1 MSLENKTSAVAEE
14 NKEQNGMIEIPHEYL
29 IEGVKKAVKDV
40 LKMMNDARLKYGN
53 RYNKKNDYEV
63 FDRRFGYNDPEKL
76 WAEFELIWQKK
87 SNQPAALRKVITA
100 IGLSARDYALHKYAM
115 EQKKNNNVKAEEK

>member
-14 NKEQNGMIEIPHEYL
+14 NKEQNGMVEIPHEYL
-29 IEGVKKAVKDV
+29 IEGVKKAVRNV
-40 LKMMNDARLKYGN
+40 LKMMNDARLKYGD

-63 FDRRFGYNDPEKL
+63 FERRFGYNDPEKL

-115 EQKKNNNVKAEEK
+115 EQKKTNNVKAEEK

>member
-14 NKEQNGMIEIPHEYL
+14 NKEQNGMVEIPHEYL

-53 RYNKKNDYEV
+53 RYNKKNDYEM

-115 EQKKNNNVKAEEK
+115 EQKKINNVKADEK

>member
-14 NKEQNGMIEIPHEYL
+14 NKEQNGMVEIPHEYL
-29 IEGVKKAVKDV
+29 IEGVKKAVRDV
-40 LKMMNDARLKYGN
+40 RKMMNDARLKYGN
-53 RYNKKNDYEV
+53 RYNKKNDYEM

-115 EQKKNNNVKAEEK
+115 EQKKTNNVKAEEK

>member
-14 NKEQNGMIEIPHEYL
+14 NKEQNGMVEIPHEYL

-53 RYNKKNDYEV
+53 RYNKKNDYEM

>member
-14 NKEQNGMIEIPHEYL
+14 NKEQNGMVEIPHEYL

>member
-14 NKEQNGMIEIPHEYL
+14 NKEQNGMVEIPHEYL

-53 RYNKKNDYEV
+53 RYNKKNDYEM

-115 EQKKNNNVKAEEK
+115 EQKKINKVKAEEK

>member
-14 NKEQNGMIEIPHEYL
+14 NKEQNGMVEIPHEYL
-29 IEGVKKAVKDV
+29 IEGVKKAVRDV
-40 LKMMNDARLKYGN
+40 HKMMNDARLKYGN
-53 RYNKKNDYEV
+53 RYNKKNDYEM

-76 WAEFELIWQKK
+76 WAEFELIWQEK

>member
-29 IEGVKKAVKDV
+29 IEGVKKAVSDV
-40 LKMMNDARLKYGN
+40 LKMMNDARKKYGN

-115 EQKKNNNVKAEEK
+115 EQKKTNNVKAEEK

>member
-14 NKEQNGMIEIPHEYL
+14 NKEQNGMVEIPHEYL

-115 EQKKNNNVKAEEK
+115 EQKKTNNVKAEEK

>member
-14 NKEQNGMIEIPHEYL
+14 NKEQNGMVEIPHEYL

-53 RYNKKNDYEV
+53 RYNEKNNYEV

-100 IGLSARDYALHKYAM
+100 IGLSARDYALHKYAT
-115 EQKKNNNVKAEEK
+115 EQKKTNNVKAEEK

>member
-14 NKEQNGMIEIPHEYL
+14 NKEQNGMVEIPHEYL

-53 RYNKKNDYEV
+53 RYNKKNDYEM

-115 EQKKNNNVKAEEK
+115 EQKKTNKVKAKEK

>member
-1 MSLENKTSAVAEE
+1 MV
-14 NKEQNGMIEIPHEYL
+14 EIPHEYL